1 MRMTAEAC
9 DDIAMAASLVRG
21 EFQHRAHLFWRL
33 FDEFLRELD
42 HLLQFCE
49 IFGVA
54 ERQEKEGLLPR
65 CFERRVVTVLDPFE
79 SKGESLW
86 ILRERL
92 SGPAMDRA

>member
-1 MRMTAEAC
+1 MISRWPRAWFAENSS
-9 DDIAMAASLVRG
+9 IARISSGASLTSV
-21 EFQHRAHLFWRL
+21 
-33 FDEFLRELD
+33 LRELD